1 MKTKPPSNDPL
12 KSTDFFHDRE
22 TIMKV
27 IISALLLSITL
38 ATSAFSDDK
47 NATNINQCPGPW
59 VLKNY
64 GGWFIHSQNGS
75 ILPLSA
81 STRLL
86 DCKNDETALAP
97 FLNGAD
103 VLVVCS
109 QPDGEQ
115 TLPEVNNIILI
126 CK

>member
-1 MKTKPPSNDPL
+1 MK
-12 KSTDFFHDRE
+12 F
-22 TIMKV
+22 V
-27 IISALLLSITL
+27 ISIFLLSITL

-64 GGWFIHSQNGS
+64 GGWIVHNQNGT

-81 STRLL
+81 NTRLL
-86 DCKNDETALAP
+86 DCKTDETSLTP
-97 FLNGAD
+97 SLDGAD
-103 VLVVCS
+103 VLVECS
-109 QPDGEQ
+109 LPEGKQK
-115 TLPEVNNIILI
+115 LPEVKNIILI

>member
-1 MKTKPPSNDPL
+1 MPPSNDPL

-22 TIMKV
+22 IIMKV
-27 IISALLLSITL
+27 IISILLSITL

-64 GGWFIHSQNGS
+64 GGWIIHNQNGT
-75 ILPLSA
+75 IVPLSA
-81 STRLL
+81 NTRLL
-86 DCKNDETALAP
+86 DCKNDETSLTP
-97 FLNGAD
+97 SFDGAD
-103 VLVVCS
+103 VVAECS
-109 QPDGEQ
+109 LPEEEQ
-115 TLPEVNNIILI
+115 TLLEVKNIILI